1 MGGPWGH
8 SASCLKIRTT
18 LIQRF
23 AGAIEHLGPA
33 SKCTLKRQSTYLL
46 KNVPCVGGTWTGLDT
61 IWSTCFPEAG
71 LPAGEALAFG
81 RGERGL
87 SLWEHVGGQRAA
99 SESMGVGRGWGQE
112 HPPRPPSKMGRFL
125 HSCPHMTPQSPG
137 PSWSHRLGP
146 WTLLRRSVQPT
157 ERVPSGIK
165 AGTNF
170 SQN

>member
-112 HPPRPPSKMGRFL
+112 HPPQASLKDGKIPAQLSTHDPSEPRPQLEPQAGSLDPPAQVGPTNRTCAKWNKGRHQL
-125 HSCPHMTPQSPG
+125 
-137 PSWSHRLGP
+137 
-146 WTLLRRSVQPT
+146 
-157 ERVPSGIK
+157 
-165 AGTNF
+165 
-170 SQN
+170 